1 MQNIFGRIADWWA
14 EIKKRLIR
22 KSTFS
27 LLQQVP
33 LVSVTPSRENIDPED
48 RDEAWLNVLS
58 SRLSSSRRAGF
69 MDTVF
74 LPAPR
79 RIMTLR
85 FANGEIRAIKFGDQP
100 VKLIRAC
107 AVEIDDELR
116 VVFAPGM
123 QEYKWAEH

>member
-48 RDEAWLNVLS
+48 HA
-58 SRLSSSRRAGF
+58 AIF
-69 MDTVF
+69 AY
-74 LPAPR
+74 AP
-79 RIMTLR
+79 
-85 FANGEIRAIKFGDQP
+85 
-100 VKLIRAC
+100 
-107 AVEIDDELR
+107 
-116 VVFAPGM
+116 
-123 QEYKWAEH
+123 